1 MQKIDLDALSIEE
14 LAKLRDNAGVKLTE
28 RVNARRK
35 ELEAEL
41 ARLSIY
47 GKGRQGARPSAP
59 KLVKEN
65 VREALKEPAKDSQ
78 GQELRER
85 RLEPSRTR
93 DMRSAINSRGPCGS
107 RLACGTH
114 RPSPRRAIA
123 RHSPQVRESFNDC
136 ARS

>member
-28 RVNARRK
+28 KVNARRK

-47 GKGRQGARPSAP
+47 GKGGKAAAVAP

-65 VREALKEPAKDSQ
+65 VREALKEPAKEAKENAKESS
-78 GQELRER
+78 RE
-85 RLEPSRTR
+85 
-93 DMRSAINSRGPCGS
+93 NSK
-107 RLACGTH
+107 A
-114 RPSPRRAIA
+114 A
-123 RHSPQVRESFNDC
+123 
-136 ARS
+136 